1 MRAGTLHPGSGL
13 GLTTITGPKPEK
25 VLVTGGAGYIGA
37 HTVKALCEAGYQ
49 VTVFDDLS
57 RGHPEQIPGIP
68 LIIGL
73 CEDEGALRD
82 VFSSCEYDAVVH
94 FAGESQSGDS
104 MLNPAK
110 YFRRNVIGGL
120 NLFSVIAK
128 QGVKKLVFSSSAS
141 VYGDPI
147 HTPIP
152 EECPVNP
159 KSPYGEGKAFLERV
173 LEWYDKAYGLRSVS
187 LRYFNA
193 AGADPGGSTGED
205 HDPETH
211 LIPLIFQAICTQEP
225 ICIFGDDYPTDDGT
239 AIRDYVHVTDLA
251 DAHVLALEALGKNA
265 STSILNLGSGKGYSV
280 MEIIE
285 AAEKVTG
292 KTVPYKVGPRRQ
304 GDPAILIASSE
315 KARAVLGWAPR
326 LSSLEDIIRTAWQ
339 WYCRGN
345 PTMNS

>member
-1 MRAGTLHPGSGL
+1 MFSDSCHSTGSV
-13 GLTTITGPKPEK
+13 TGPRAEK

-37 HTVKALCEAGYQ
+37 HTVKALGEAGYQ

-94 FAGESQSGDS
+94 FAGESQSGES
-104 MLNPAK
+104 MSNPAK
-110 YFRRNVIGGL
+110 YFRRNVMGGL
-120 NLFSVIAK
+120 NLFSVMVRY
-128 QGVKKLVFSSSAS
+128 GVRKLVFSSSAS

-147 HTPIP
+147 HTPIS
-152 EECPVNP
+152 EESPVNP
-159 KSPYGEGKAFLERV
+159 KSPYGESKAFLEKA

-193 AGADPGGSTGED
+193 AGADPGGGMGED

-211 LIPLIFQAICTQEP
+211 LIPLIFQAIGNQEP
-225 ICIFGDDYPTDDGT
+225 ICIFGDDYPTHDGT

-280 MEIIE
+280 MEIIK

-292 KTVPYKVGPRRQ
+292 KTVPYEVGPRRH
-304 GDPAILIASSE
+304 GDPAVLIASSE

-345 PTMNS
+345 SIMNS

>member
-1 MRAGTLHPGSGL
+1 
-13 GLTTITGPKPEK
+13 
-25 VLVTGGAGYIGA
+25 
-37 HTVKALCEAGYQ
+37 
-49 VTVFDDLS
+49 
-57 RGHPEQIPGIP
+57 
-68 LIIGL
+68 
-73 CEDEGALRD
+73 
-82 VFSSCEYDAVVH
+82 
-94 FAGESQSGDS
+94 

-120 NLFSVIAK
+120 NLFSVMAK